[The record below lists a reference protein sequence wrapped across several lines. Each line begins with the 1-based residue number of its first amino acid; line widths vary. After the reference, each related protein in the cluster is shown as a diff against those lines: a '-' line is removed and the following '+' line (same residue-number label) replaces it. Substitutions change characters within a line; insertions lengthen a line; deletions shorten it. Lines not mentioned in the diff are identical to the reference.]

1 MPRWNLGWLLGIS
14 AVVLVGYAVSH
25 SAPTRDKDRDYELV
39 RLVVDVLGEVDHK
52 YVRSLDADGK
62 RKLVEDMIN
71 GGLSRLDPH
80 STFISKKEFKRFT
93 MNSKGKFGGI
103 GIQMVADRQSG
114 GQLMVASP
122 MVDTPAYDAGILA
135 GDLILKIDGKSTEQ
149 LSLADAIDMIQGE
162 PGEKITLTVLH
173 EGVKEPADIEMT
185 RAEIQVPSVLGDVRK
200 PDNTREWEYM
210 IDPANKIAYIRVI
223 AFNENTA
230 ADLRTALEQLKK
242 SGVRGLVLDLRT
254 NPGGL
259 LRSAVEVCRMFLH
272 DGRIV
277 STKGRNHEEQVFDAS
292 GQGGLLESAKDC
304 PMAVLVNRLSAS
316 AAEIVAAAL
325 QDHKRAVIVGE
336 RSYGKGSVQNIIEME
351 GHASALKLTTA
362 SYWRPSGKNIH
373 RFPDSK
379 ETEEWGVQPDTGYEI
394 TLKDEER
401 LAYYENRRD
410 RDIIPGK
417 GTVAKPKKADKNK
430 SPYVDRNLEKA
441 LKYVRERMQEVQAA
455 AVVPAVGTA

>member
-1 MPRWNLGWLLGIS
+1 
-14 AVVLVGYAVSH
+14 
-25 SAPTRDKDRDYELV
+25 
-39 RLVVDVLGEVDHK
+39 
-52 YVRSLDADGK
+52 
-62 RKLVEDMIN
+62 
-71 GGLSRLDPH
+71 
-80 STFISKKEFKRFT
+80 
-93 MNSKGKFGGI
+93 
-103 GIQMVADRQSG
+103 
-114 GQLMVASP
+114 
-122 MVDTPAYDAGILA
+122 
-135 GDLILKIDGKSTEQ
+135 
-149 LSLADAIDMIQGE
+149 
-162 PGEKITLTVLH
+162 
-173 EGVKEPADIEMT
+173 
-185 RAEIQVPSVLGDVRK
+185 
-200 PDNTREWEYM
+200 
-210 IDPANKIAYIRVI
+210 
-223 AFNENTA
+223 
-230 ADLRTALEQLKK
+230 
-242 SGVRGLVLDLRT
+242 
-254 NPGGL
+254 
-259 LRSAVEVCRMFLH
+259 
-272 DGRIV
+272 
-277 STKGRNHEEQVFDAS
+277 
-292 GQGGLLESAKDC
+292 
-304 PMAVLVNRLSAS
+304 MAVLVNRLSAS

-417 GTVAKPKKADKNK
+417 GTVSKPKKADKNK